1 MKTSTF
7 SILKEAQN
15 RKYAVGAFNVYNLE
29 EIKAV
34 VKAAEILQAP
44 VILQI
49 HPAAYSFGGNP
60 LLKACIVAADV
71 AEIPV
76 AVHFDHCKSIEMI
89 HDALQAGVDSVMAD
103 GSHMSYEENISFTRS
118 VVKVAKKFGAS
129 VEAELGMIS
138 GKEDGL
144 DDLALAAKMTDP
156 DQAGQF
162 LISTGADFLAICI
175 GNMHG
180 HYPKEPNLDF
190 ERLKAIRK
198 LLPNPLVL
206 HGASGLPNEMIET
219 SIQLGICKI
228 NVNTDLRQAY
238 LDSIRMFSHGDL
250 LDLMQTSVLAVQ
262 KVVEQK
268 IKLMD
273 LKRGA

>member
-15 RKYAVGAFNVYNLE
+15 GKYAVGAFNVYNLE

-60 LLKACIVAADV
+60 LLKACMVAADV
-71 AEIPV
+71 AETPV

-162 LISTGADFLAICI
+162 LISTGVDFLAICI
-175 GNMHG
+175 GNVHG

-238 LDSIRMFSHGDL
+238 LDSIRMSSHGDL

-262 KVVEQK
+262 KIVEQK

-273 LKRGA
+273 LKRGT